1 MKQEF
6 RFNLSGERRKQ
17 LVGAISEILNQPMK
31 YLGAPTFA
39 YQIGNGYHIDK
50 TGTVTGEFNLN
61 LFAALEQRGFEP
73 EPSKTFHL
81 ITPRGTLLIQ
91 ERFDTAEQAKAEGY
105 GIYFHHEGRDV
116 YVKAAPDGKTEHS
129 KWFAVVGA
137 PFEQEP
143 EATPVEA
150 PEPDRLTIEMPLD
163 GFTPEAIDNLCKM
176 VAAKEGLLMAAL
188 GAEALPVQVLEDRIA
203 FPWFGLTDD
212 AERVNAYSQ
221 LIAALCMT
229 AKEKKRVTAKAQV
242 GYENEKFSMRVWLIG
257 LGCVGSEYKYLR
269 RIMGEFLGGNSAW
282 RYGAPEKAAPV
293 EADNAPET
301 AEPEATEEIPA
312 EETAPAQ
319 AE

>member
-1 MKQEF
+1 MNQEF
-6 RFNLSGERRKQ
+6 RFNLNGERRKQ
-17 LVGAISEILNQPMK
+17 LVGAISEIQNAPMK

-39 YQIGNGYHIDK
+39 YEIGDQSQAGGYHIDR
-50 TGTVTGEFNLN
+50 TGTVTGEYDLN
-61 LFAALEQRGFEP
+61 LFVGLAKRGFEP
-73 EPSKTFHL
+73 ESSKTFHL
-81 ITPRGTLLIQ
+81 ITPRVTLLIQ
-91 ERFDTAEQAKAEGY
+91 ERFDTNAEAEAAGY
-105 GIYFHHEGRDV
+105 GNYFHHEGRDV
-116 YVKAAPDGKTEHS
+116 YIKTAPDGKTEHS

-137 PFEQEP
+137 PFNQAES
-143 EATPVEA
+143 EA
-150 PEPDRLTIEMPLD
+150 PAEPDRLTIEYPLD

-188 GAEALPVQVLEDRIA
+188 GADALPVQVLEDRIA
-203 FPWFGLTDD
+203 FPWFGHTDD

-229 AKEKKRVTAKAQV
+229 AKDKKRVTAKAQI

-257 LGCVGSEYKYLR
+257 FGCVGSEYKYLR

-282 RYGAPEKAAPV
+282 RYGKPEKEAPEEV
-293 EADNAPET
+293 
-301 AEPEATEEIPA
+301 PA